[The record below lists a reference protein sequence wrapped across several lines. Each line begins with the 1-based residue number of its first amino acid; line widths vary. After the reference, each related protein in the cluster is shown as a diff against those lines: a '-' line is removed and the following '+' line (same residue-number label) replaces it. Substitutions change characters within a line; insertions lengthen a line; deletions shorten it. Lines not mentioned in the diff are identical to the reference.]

1 MMKKKICTIF
11 VDFNYRKHGVGS
23 LLLEESI
30 KFLETTKPLITFSED
45 KLSMF
50 AKIIEKYD
58 WQLTEIVNSVY
69 NDGVKEYCFNGQLTN
84 KDYSQE
90 LLIILKEL
98 KKVAMEK
105 LESTDT
111 LNKISKK

>member
-1 MMKKKICTIF
+1 MII
-11 VDFNYRKHGVGS
+11 DHIQNYLSK
-23 LLLEESI
+23 
-30 KFLETTKPLITFSED
+30 D
-45 KLSMF
+45 KLELF
-50 AKIIEKYD
+50 
-58 WQLTEIVNSVY
+58 TEIVNSVY

-111 LNKISKK
+111 LNKISKKWYIVLEGMWLKCILKLTILMELTVIL